1 MITRTSRPSLPRPA
15 ERSGSPEFLRVLRGP
30 LREGAPRPYGDPPR
44 RVGRGHADRAL
55 PGPRHELDGLVVE
68 APGAPARDGLL
79 VAELAEGDLA
89 SDRLGEGVHLLRH
102 VQRLGAGD
110 HISLAAVS
118 GLGAWGLCDV
128 RDVGLVDDRAAA
140 VRSRLGDLPLVA
152 DRLRPPPRIGP

>member
-15 ERSGSPEFLRVLRGP
+15 ERSGAPEFLRVLRGP
-30 LREGAPRPYGDPPR
+30 LRDGAPRPSGDPPH

-89 SDRLGEGVHLLRH
+89 SDRLGEGAPLLRH
-102 VQRLGAGD
+102 VQRLGDVD
-110 HISLAAVS
+110 HLALAAVPA
-118 GLGAWGLCDV
+118 LTE
-128 RDVGLVDDRAAA
+128 
-140 VRSRLGDLPLVA
+140 
-152 DRLRPPPRIGP
+152 RIGHE